1 MVMTCK
7 TLSSEI
13 SLAIEEFEALS
24 EVSPYDQ
31 ELNEKIQGL
40 YDQLQKAEGK
50 EWEESIAEY
59 KEAKNALVAASS
71 IAQAAVNDLSKTAE
85 AVSKAAKALDKLVT
99 VLALVI

>member
-1 MVMTCK
+1 MTIK

-13 SLAIEEFEALS
+13 SLAIEEYEALS
-24 EVSPYDQ
+24 EASPYDQ
-31 ELNEKIQGL
+31 ELNQKIQEL

-59 KEAKNALVAASS
+59 KEAKEALILASNVA
-71 IAQAAVNDLSKTAE
+71 QEAVNDLSKTAE

-99 VLALVI
+99 ALALVL

>member
-1 MVMTCK
+1 MTTK

-24 EVSPYDQ
+24 EASPFDQ

-50 EWEESIAEY
+50 EWEEGVAEY
-59 KEAKNALVAASS
+59 KDAKDALVTASNV
-71 IAQAAVNDLSKTAE
+71 AQAAVNDLSKTAD

-99 VLALVI
+99 ALALVL